1 MLNVVQLCLVANNIL
16 SMRLK
21 RKPRFSPSCGRSCVK
36 MADRFAD
43 LSKSDLRSND
53 KTITELGYR
62 KIQ

>member
-1 MLNVVQLCLVANNIL
+1 MEGFIFGILRYCPCVKKNYAFLLLAVAL
-16 SMRLK
+16 ALK
-21 RKPRFSPSCGRSCVK
+21 R
-36 MADRFAD
+36 ADRFAD

>member
-1 MLNVVQLCLVANNIL
+1 MHGGVYFRNFTVL
-16 SMRLK
+16 SMRKGNYAFLLLAVALALK
-21 RKPRFSPSCGRSCVK
+21 R
-36 MADRFAD
+36 ADRFAD